1 MIFVGARQAGKTY
14 NMVMEVLDRYK
25 DGDRIAIVGYSLDHA
40 KAIEFVLIRAYMNK
54 YRMSYKDAES
64 FRKNVK
70 IVQLNE
76 IRDFDHVLI
85 DELDRVLGSK
95 CVCSTGGVVHL
106 TRLGDDEVRNTPLD
120 TSVFDTRLNVI
131 EKEDDTRVE
140 KDKMEKLADEL
151 LDGILLK
158 LKEQGIELFKNNK
171 ETFSEERETID
182 KILKAL
188 LEIGVSIELKDDV
201 PDNEIPSALLEM
213 KQFVFDVMQCFESEI
228 EKCTK
233 EIGLTPK
240 DDVNHIIEM
249 HIKRSMYEHEYN
261 VLSKLNLQ

>member
-70 IVQLNE
+70 IVQLDE

-95 CVCSTGGVVHL
+95 CVCSTGGVIHL
-106 TRLGDDEVRNTPLD
+106 TRLDYEDANTPLD
-120 TSVFDTRLNVI
+120 TSVFETRLNVI
-131 EKEDDTRVE
+131 EKEDDTQDE

-171 ETFSEERETID
+171 EIFSEERETID

-188 LEIGVSIELKDDV
+188 LEIGVSVELKGDV
-201 PDNEIPSALLEM
+201 PDNEIPSLLLEM
-213 KQFVFDVMQCFESEI
+213 KQFVFAIMQYFKSEI

-233 EIGLTPK
+233 EMELTPK
-240 DDVNHIIEM
+240 VDFCHMIEM
-249 HIKRSMYEHEYN
+249 QVKRNMYERKYN
-261 VLSKLNLQ
+261 VLSELNLQ